1 MRDFISR
8 RIRCG
13 RFYLDGGMGSTLIS
27 MGYST
32 NGAEK
37 LNLSSPSAIKKIH
50 DGYFAA
56 GSDIVYTNTFGANR
70 LKLPGENLRQIITAA
85 VKTARLSAGD
95 DRYVGY
101 SCGPLG
107 ELLEPFGSM
116 TFDEAYDCFREQAEI
131 VANLDVDCVVLET
144 ITDLKELKAAILAF
158 REHTNLPV
166 WASMSFES
174 NKRTY
179 TGVSIGGFVLT
190 AQGLGVDALGVNCGM
205 GPDMMYENAL
215 ELTKYASVP
224 VFVKPNAGMPYF
236 KDGKTFYDV
245 DADLFAE
252 QMSKIADLGISMLG
266 GCCGTTAEYIKKTK
280 EATEGKPYRIF
291 GNITDAVCSASK
303 VVPLSPTLVI
313 GERINPTGK
322 PRLKQALTD
331 GDFDYLVSLAVEQT
345 EAGAQILDVNV
356 GMGGI
361 DEKEC
366 LVKAVDAVQAVS
378 ELPLCVD
385 TSRKTALEEA
395 LRHAVGVVIINSVN
409 GEEQSMAD
417 VFPLAKKYGAYV
429 IGLCLDGDGVPETAE
444 KRLEIARRILD
455 GAEKYGVERDKILI
469 DALTMAVSVN
479 DKNAAVTAETVR
491 RLTEMGVKTVLGLSN
506 VSFGLPNRNVIN
518 GEFLRQ
524 MIEMKLTAAIIN
536 PTLKPRADKYAR
548 KALAGQDKGCADYI
562 ANVGGIKAEETA
574 SKEVGVFDAVL
585 KGLKGECGRLFKEKI
600 NKDNFM
606 SVIDGDIIPAL
617 NELGRRYEEGKAF
630 LPQLIAGA
638 ESAKVLLD
646 EIKAS
651 YMTESSAAKAVML
664 IATVKG
670 DVHDIGKNIVKAVL
684 SNYGYKIIDLGK
696 DVGFEKIKENID
708 KYKPSIVGLS
718 ALMTTTLDNMADIV
732 KKIKA
737 YDKNIVVAV
746 GGAVVT
752 QSFADSI
759 GADVYSKDA
768 QEAVRKLEAVFGRQ
782 AENKKTG

>member
-1 MRDFISR
+1 MREFISR

-366 LVKAVDAVQAVS
+366 LVKAVDVVQAVS

-479 DKNAAVTAETVR
+479 DNNAAVTAETVR

-562 ANVGGIKAEETA
+562 ANVGGIKTEETA

-768 QEAVRKLEAVFGRQ
+768 QEAVRKLEAVFGR
-782 AENKKTG
+782 

>member
-1 MRDFISR
+1 MTSRGNMRESISQ
-8 RIRCG
+8 RIRNG
-13 RFYLDGGMGSTLIS
+13 RFYLDGGMGSTLIT

-37 LNLSSPSAIKKIH
+37 LNLYSPDAIKRIY

-70 LKLPGENLRQIITAA
+70 LKLPGENLEAIISAA
-85 VKTARLSAGD
+85 VKIARESAGEG
-95 DRYVGY
+95 RYVGY

-107 ELLEPFGSM
+107 ELLQPFGSM
-116 TFDEAYDCFREQAEI
+116 SFEEAYNCFKEQAKI
-131 VANLDVDCVVLET
+131 ITSLDVDCVVLET

-158 REHTNLPV
+158 KENTDLPV

-205 GPDMMYENAL
+205 GPDRMLENVR

-280 EATEGKPYRIF
+280 EATKNKPYIIF
-291 GNITDAVCSASK
+291 SNKTDAVCSASK
-303 VVPLSPTLVI
+303 VVSLDPTKVI

-322 PRLKQALTD
+322 PRLKQALAD
-331 GDFDYLVSLAVEQT
+331 NDFDYLVSLAVEQT

-356 GMGGI
+356 GMAGI
-361 DEKEC
+361 DEKAC
-366 LVKAVDAVQAVS
+366 LVRAVDAVQAVS
-378 ELPLCVD
+378 ELPLCID
-385 TSRKTALEEA
+385 TSRKAALEEA

-429 IGLCLDGDGVPETAE
+429 IGLCLDSDGVPETVE
-444 KRLEIARRILD
+444 KRLEIANRILA
-455 GAEKYGVERDKILI
+455 GAERYGVERDKILI
-469 DALTMAVSVN
+469 DALTMAISVN
-479 DKNAAVTAETVR
+479 ASNAAITAETVKH
-491 RLTEMGVKTVLGLSN
+491 LTKMGVKTVLGLSN
-506 VSFGLPNRNVIN
+506 VSFGLPNRSVIN

-524 MIEMKLTAAIIN
+524 MIDLKLTAAIIN
-536 PTLKPRADKYAR
+536 PSLKPSTNKYAQR
-548 KALAGQDKGCADYI
+548 ALAGLDKDCAGYI
-562 ANVGGIKAEETA
+562 ANVGGIKIEETA
-574 SKEVGVFDAVL
+574 AKEVQIFDAVL
-585 KGLKGECGRLFKEKI
+585 KGLKGETARLFKEKV
-600 NKDNFM
+600 NKDNYM
-606 SVIDGDIIPAL
+606 SVIDADIIPAL

-646 EIKAS
+646 EIKAA
-651 YMTESSAAKAVML
+651 YMAESSSAKAVML

-732 KKIKA
+732 KKIKE
-737 YDKNIVVAV
+737 YDKNIIVAV

-752 QSFADSI
+752 QSFADLI

-768 QEAVRKLEAVFGRQ
+768 QEAVRKLEAVFG
-782 AENKKTG
+782 A

>member
-266 GCCGTTAEYIKKTK
+266 GCCGTTSEYIKKTK
-280 EATEGKPYRIF
+280 EATESKPYRIF

-479 DKNAAVTAETVR
+479 DNNAAVTAETVR

-585 KGLKGECGRLFKEKI
+585 KGLKGECWRLFKEKI

-768 QEAVRKLEAVFGRQ
+768 QEAVCKLEAVFGR
-782 AENKKTG
+782 

>member
-131 VANLDVDCVVLET
+131 VANLDADCVVLET

-366 LVKAVDAVQAVS
+366 LVKAVDVVQAVS

-385 TSRKTALEEA
+385 TSRKTALDEA
-395 LRHAVGVVIINSVN
+395 LRHAVGVVILNSVN

-444 KRLEIARRILD
+444 KRLEIACRILD

-479 DKNAAVTAETVR
+479 DNNAAVTAETVR

-752 QSFADSI
+752 QSFAASI

-768 QEAVRKLEAVFGRQ
+768 QEAVRKLEAVFGR
-782 AENKKTG
+782 

>member
-1 MRDFISR
+1 MREFISR

-429 IGLCLDGDGVPETAE
+429 IGLCLDGDGVPETVE

-455 GAEKYGVERDKILI
+455 GAEKYGVGRDKILI

-479 DKNAAVTAETVR
+479 DNNAAVTAETVR

-562 ANVGGIKAEETA
+562 ANVGGIKTEETA

-768 QEAVRKLEAVFGRQ
+768 QEAVRKLEAVFGR
-782 AENKKTG
+782 

>member
-37 LNLSSPSAIKKIH
+37 LNLSSPSTIKKIH

-303 VVPLSPTLVI
+303 VVPLNPTLVI

-378 ELPLCVD
+378 ELPLCID

-429 IGLCLDGDGVPETAE
+429 IGLCLDGDGVPETSE

-479 DKNAAVTAETVR
+479 DNNAAVTAETVR

-759 GADVYSKDA
+759 VADVYSKDA
-768 QEAVRKLEAVFGRQ
+768 QEAVRKLEAVFGR
-782 AENKKTG
+782 

>member
-1 MRDFISR
+1 MREFISR

-280 EATEGKPYRIF
+280 KATEGKPYRIF

-479 DKNAAVTAETVR
+479 DNNAAVTAETVR

-562 ANVGGIKAEETA
+562 ANVGGIKTEETA

-768 QEAVRKLEAVFGRQ
+768 QEAVRKLEAVFGR
-782 AENKKTG
+782 

>member
-1 MRDFISR
+1 MREFISR

-190 AQGLGVDALGVNCGM
+190 AQVLGVDALGVNCGM

-479 DKNAAVTAETVR
+479 DNNAAVTAETVR

-768 QEAVRKLEAVFGRQ
+768 QEAVRKLEAVFGR
-782 AENKKTG
+782 

>member
-37 LNLSSPSAIKKIH
+37 LNLSSPSTIKKIH

-303 VVPLSPTLVI
+303 VVPLNPTLVI

-378 ELPLCVD
+378 ELPLCID

-429 IGLCLDGDGVPETAE
+429 IGLCLDGDGVPETSE

-479 DKNAAVTAETVR
+479 DNNAAVTAETVR

-562 ANVGGIKAEETA
+562 ANVGGIKTEETA

-759 GADVYSKDA
+759 VADVYSKDA
-768 QEAVRKLEAVFGRQ
+768 QEAVRKLEAVFGR
-782 AENKKTG
+782 

>member
-37 LNLSSPSAIKKIH
+37 LNLSSPSTIKKIH

-479 DKNAAVTAETVR
+479 DNNAAVTAETVR
-491 RLTEMGVKTVLGLSN
+491 RLTEMGVKTALGLSN

-768 QEAVRKLEAVFGRQ
+768 QEAVRKLEAVFGR
-782 AENKKTG
+782 

>member
-236 KDGKTFYDV
+236 KDRKTFYDV

-266 GCCGTTAEYIKKTK
+266 GCCGTTEEYIKKTK
-280 EATEGKPYRIF
+280 EATESKPYRIF

-479 DKNAAVTAETVR
+479 DNNAAITAETVR
-491 RLTEMGVKTVLGLSN
+491 RLTEMGVKTALGLSN

-562 ANVGGIKAEETA
+562 ANVGGIKTEETA

-768 QEAVRKLEAVFGRQ
+768 QEAVRKLEAVFGR
-782 AENKKTG
+782 

>member
-1 MRDFISR
+1 MREFISR

-224 VFVKPNAGMPYF
+224 VFVKPNAGMSYF

-479 DKNAAVTAETVR
+479 DNNAAVTAETVR
-491 RLTEMGVKTVLGLSN
+491 RLTEMGVKTALGLSN

-768 QEAVRKLEAVFGRQ
+768 QEAVRKLEAVFGR
-782 AENKKTG
+782 

>member
-1 MRDFISR
+1 MREFISR

-409 GEEQSMAD
+409 GEEQSMAG

-479 DKNAAVTAETVR
+479 DNNAAVTAETVR
-491 RLTEMGVKTVLGLSN
+491 RLTEMGVKTALGLSN

-759 GADVYSKDA
+759 VADVYSKDA
-768 QEAVRKLEAVFGRQ
+768 QEAVRKLEAVFGR
-782 AENKKTG
+782 

>member
-224 VFVKPNAGMPYF
+224 VFVKPNAGMSYF

-479 DKNAAVTAETVR
+479 DNNAAVTAETVR
-491 RLTEMGVKTVLGLSN
+491 RLTEMGVKTALGLSN

-768 QEAVRKLEAVFGRQ
+768 QEAVRKLEAVFGR
-782 AENKKTG
+782 

>member
-1 MRDFISR
+1 MREFISR

-280 EATEGKPYRIF
+280 EATEGKSYRIF

-479 DKNAAVTAETVR
+479 DNNAAVTAETVR
-491 RLTEMGVKTVLGLSN
+491 RLTEMGVKTALGLSN

-768 QEAVRKLEAVFGRQ
+768 QEAVRKLEAVFGR
-782 AENKKTG
+782 

>member
-1 MRDFISR
+1 MREFISR

-70 LKLPGENLRQIITAA
+70 LKLSGENLRQIITAA

-444 KRLEIARRILD
+444 KRLEIACRILD

-479 DKNAAVTAETVR
+479 DNNAAVTAETVR

-562 ANVGGIKAEETA
+562 ANVGGIKTEETA

-768 QEAVRKLEAVFGRQ
+768 QEAVRKLEAVFGR
-782 AENKKTG
+782 

>member
-1 MRDFISR
+1 MREFISR

-131 VANLDVDCVVLET
+131 VANLDADCVVLET

-245 DADLFAE
+245 DADMFAE

-266 GCCGTTAEYIKKTK
+266 GCCGTTEEYIKKTK
-280 EATEGKPYRIF
+280 EATESKPYRIF

-429 IGLCLDGDGVPETAE
+429 IGLCLDGDGVPETVE

-479 DKNAAVTAETVR
+479 DNNAAVTAETVR

-506 VSFGLPNRNVIN
+506 VSFGRLT
-518 GEFLRQ
+518 ETS
-524 MIEMKLTAAIIN
+524 LTA
-536 PTLKPRADKYAR
+536 
-548 KALAGQDKGCADYI
+548 
-562 ANVGGIKAEETA
+562 
-574 SKEVGVFDAVL
+574 SF
-585 KGLKGECGRLFKEKI
+585 CGR
-600 NKDNFM
+600 
-606 SVIDGDIIPAL
+606 
-617 NELGRRYEEGKAF
+617 
-630 LPQLIAGA
+630 
-638 ESAKVLLD
+638 
-646 EIKAS
+646 
-651 YMTESSAAKAVML
+651 
-664 IATVKG
+664 
-670 DVHDIGKNIVKAVL
+670 
-684 SNYGYKIIDLGK
+684 
-696 DVGFEKIKENID
+696 
-708 KYKPSIVGLS
+708 
-718 ALMTTTLDNMADIV
+718 
-732 KKIKA
+732 
-737 YDKNIVVAV
+737 
-746 GGAVVT
+746 
-752 QSFADSI
+752 
-759 GADVYSKDA
+759 
-768 QEAVRKLEAVFGRQ
+768 
-782 AENKKTG
+782 

>member
-1 MRDFISR
+1 MREFISR

-479 DKNAAVTAETVR
+479 DNNAAVTAETVK
-491 RLTEMGVKTVLGLSN
+491 RLTEMGVKTALGLSN

-768 QEAVRKLEAVFGRQ
+768 QEAVRKLEAVFGR
-782 AENKKTG
+782 

>member
-1 MRDFISR
+1 MREFISR

-107 ELLEPFGSM
+107 ELLEPFGSV

-303 VVPLSPTLVI
+303 VVPLNPTLVI

-429 IGLCLDGDGVPETAE
+429 IGLCLDGDGVPETSE

-479 DKNAAVTAETVR
+479 DNNAAVTAETVR

-768 QEAVRKLEAVFGRQ
+768 QEAVRKLEAVFGR
-782 AENKKTG
+782 

>member
-1 MRDFISR
+1 MREFISR

-13 RFYLDGGMGSTLIS
+13 RFYQDGGMGSTLIS

-479 DKNAAVTAETVR
+479 DNNAAVTAETVR

-562 ANVGGIKAEETA
+562 ANVGGIKTEETA

-737 YDKNIVVAV
+737 YNKNIVVAV

-768 QEAVRKLEAVFGRQ
+768 QEAVRKLEAVFGR
-782 AENKKTG
+782 

>member
-50 DGYFAA
+50 DDYFAA

-215 ELTKYASVP
+215 ELTKYASVS

-479 DKNAAVTAETVR
+479 DNNAAVTAETVR

-768 QEAVRKLEAVFGRQ
+768 QEAVRKLEAVFGR
-782 AENKKTG
+782 

>member
-1 MRDFISR
+1 MREFISR

-32 NGAEK
+32 NGEEK
-37 LNLSSPSAIKKIH
+37 LDCPSPSAIKKIH

-280 EATEGKPYRIF
+280 EATEGKSYRIF

-479 DKNAAVTAETVR
+479 DNNAAVTAETVR

-638 ESAKVLLD
+638 ESARVLLD

-768 QEAVRKLEAVFGRQ
+768 QEAVRKLEAVFGR
-782 AENKKTG
+782 

>member
-1 MRDFISR
+1 MREFISR

-56 GSDIVYTNTFGANR
+56 GSDIVYTNTFGTNR

-469 DALTMAVSVN
+469 DALTMTVSVN
-479 DKNAAVTAETVR
+479 DNNAAVTAETVR

-768 QEAVRKLEAVFGRQ
+768 QEAVRKLEAVFGR
-782 AENKKTG
+782 

>member
-1 MRDFISR
+1 MREFISR

-85 VKTARLSAGD
+85 VKTVRLSAGD

-479 DKNAAVTAETVR
+479 DNNAAVTAETVR

-562 ANVGGIKAEETA
+562 ANVGGIKTEETA

-768 QEAVRKLEAVFGRQ
+768 QEAVRKLEAVFGR
-782 AENKKTG
+782 

>member
-1 MRDFISR
+1 MREFISR

-70 LKLPGENLRQIITAA
+70 LKLPGENLGQIITAA

-291 GNITDAVCSASK
+291 GDITDAVCSASK

-444 KRLEIARRILD
+444 KRLEIARHILD
-455 GAEKYGVERDKILI
+455 GAEKYGVGRDKILI

-479 DKNAAVTAETVR
+479 DNNAAVTAETVR

-651 YMTESSAAKAVML
+651 YLTESSAAKAVML

-768 QEAVRKLEAVFGRQ
+768 QEAVRKLEAVFGR
-782 AENKKTG
+782 